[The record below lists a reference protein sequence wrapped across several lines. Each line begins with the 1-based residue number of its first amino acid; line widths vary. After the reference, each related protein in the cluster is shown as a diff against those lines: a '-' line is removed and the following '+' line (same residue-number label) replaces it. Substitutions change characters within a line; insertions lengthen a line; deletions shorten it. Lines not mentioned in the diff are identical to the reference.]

1 MKPMFQELPFPIDS
15 HIHYYIEDLPHF
27 IVPWHY
33 HPAIEIMYII
43 RGTGTRFVGDHLEGY
58 VEGDVCM
65 IGPQLPHEWRNDQ
78 IYFNEKLNLRAT
90 CICLFFKK
98 EIFEPNLIRLPEMA
112 NIRSLIERSRRGIKF
127 VGESKKKIAN
137 FIELSARNTGAQ
149 KVTELITLLE
159 MMATSEEYEVL
170 AGVGFTESVNS
181 DDFERFN
188 KVYKYLVA
196 NFTTPIKLGDV
207 AALVGLTP
215 TAFCR
220 YFKERTKKT
229 FVEYL
234 NDMRIGHA
242 KKLLIEG
249 KKKISTISMESGFN
263 NLSNFIC
270 RFKKSTNMLPSDF
283 QKEIRRQEKAGIMI
297 K

>member
-1 MKPMFQELPFPIDS
+1 MFQELPFPVDS

-43 RGTGTRFVGDHLEGY
+43 SGTGTRFVGDHLEGY

-65 IGPQLPHEWRNDQ
+65 IGPQLPHEWRNDE
-78 IYFNEKLNLRAT
+78 IYFNKESSLRAT

-98 EIFEPNLIRLPEMA
+98 EIFESNLIRLSEMT
-112 NIRSLIERSRRGIKF
+112 NIRDLIERSRRGLKF
-127 VGESKKKIAN
+127 VGESKKRIAH
-137 FIELSARNTGAQ
+137 FIEQSARNTGAR
-149 KVTELITLLE
+149 KVAELITLLE
-159 MMATSEEYEVL
+159 MMATTEEYEVL
-170 AGVGFTESVNS
+170 ASVGFTESVNS

-188 KVYKYLVA
+188 KVYKYMVA
-196 NFTTPIKLGDV
+196 NFTTTIKLGDV

-249 KKKISTISMESGFN
+249 KKKISTISMDSGFN
-263 NLSNFIC
+263 NLSNFISQ
-270 RFKKSTNMLPSDF
+270 FKKSTNMLPSDF
-283 QKEIRRQEKAGIMI
+283 QKEFGTRKKQAL
-297 K
+297 